1 MNTAINHS
9 HYLAEAARPEEDKI
23 TRMTEVII
31 PRSSNSDNI
40 IFPLVASMT
49 KQSSLYTPTNTQ
61 ERWLT
66 WITDRKP
73 SSQQLKQFGANIKT
87 MRIIHVEKSNDNRWI
102 IWDALNT
109 ANSHTVIADI
119 ESINSNDIE
128 KMELAAKEGNCTGV
142 LVRTA

>member
-9 HYLAEAARPEEDKI
+9 NYLAGIASQDEM

-31 PRSSNSDNI
+31 PRSSNSEKI

-49 KQSSLYTPTNTQ
+49 KQYILNAQ
-61 ERWLT
+61 GRWLT

-73 SSQQLKQFGANIKT
+73 NSQQLKQFGANIESI
-87 MRIIHVEKSNDNRWI
+87 RIIHVEKSNDNRWI

-119 ESINSNDIE
+119 ERINNNDIE
-128 KMELAAKEGNCTGV
+128 QMELAAKKGDCTGV
-142 LVRTA
+142 LVRAA